1 VDSLAHAGELTD
13 APLLPPIPADAPVPT
28 AKSRSAVRSLL
39 LGLLAGGA
47 LGVGMAALMNALNAK
62 FVSDLFAGYDDNR
75 WAWVFMVL
83 ALFGAIVVH
92 ELGHVVDGLS
102 VGFRFILFIAGPLR
116 VERAPDGTI
125 KPGLNKDLMSAG
137 GLAAL
142 YPQDQRDL
150 VRRFAWIVA
159 AGPLGSLVTSVV
171 CVAIV
176 AALDEP
182 GLARSFAAT
191 LAGTSLAIAVATV
204 TPMRTGYYLTD
215 GARLLQLRR
224 GGLPAARDA
233 ALLSMIGANSVGTP
247 IESWE
252 RELIVA
258 GAVPADGS
266 IFELQG
272 RSYAYLWA
280 VARGRV
286 HEARMQLQ
294 RAIAISQGLPAV
306 TKASLA
312 SELAFIDAMHP
323 ERGAMSGDVGPA
335 SSAAPTA
342 TAGVPQHARL
352 RTMAAIAALHG
363 DDGAARAHIDAAR
376 TLLTSSKTATTSGGR
391 WELDRLQEIEARML
405 R

>member
-1 VDSLAHAGELTD
+1 
-13 APLLPPIPADAPVPT
+13 
-28 AKSRSAVRSLL
+28 
-39 LGLLAGGA
+39 
-47 LGVGMAALMNALNAK
+47 MAALMTTLNAK
-62 FVSDLFAGYDDNR
+62 FVSDLFAGYHANR
-75 WAWVFMVL
+75 WAWVFIAA

-92 ELGHVVDGLS
+92 ALGHVVGRVS

-125 KPGLNKDLMSAG
+125 TPGLNKDLMSAG

-142 YPQDQRDL
+142 YPRDQRDL

-171 CVAIV
+171 CVALV
-176 AALDEP
+176 AARDEP

-233 ALLSMIGANSVGTP
+233 ALLSMIGANGVGVP

-252 RELIVA
+252 RERIVA
-258 GAVPADGS
+258 GPVPADGS
-266 IFELQG
+266 IFALQG

-280 VARGRV
+280 VARGGV

-294 RAIAISQGLPAV
+294 RAIAISEGLPAV
-306 TKASLA
+306 TRASLA
-312 SELAFIDAMHP
+312 GELAVIDAMHP
-323 ERGAMSGDVGPA
+323 EHGAVPGHVGPA
-335 SSAAPTA
+335 NSAAPTA
-342 TAGVPQHARL
+342 AAGVPQHARL
-352 RTMAAIAALHG
+352 RTMAAIAGLHG
-363 DDGAARAHIDAAR
+363 DDSAARAQIDAAR
-376 TLLTSSKTATTSGGR
+376 TLLTSSKTAATSGGR
-391 WELDRLQEIEARML
+391 WELDRLREIEARMP